1 MSKFLILGSGV
12 SSCKDLKG
20 LQAVCRSAL
29 THGIL
34 KFDTAPSYKT
44 EEVLS
49 EAISICRKEL
59 GITREACYIQTKIDP
74 IQMYNGKIKE
84 YFKRKLSAMHLDYV
98 DSLLIHWPLQK
109 YFMQTWENLL
119 DLKEEK
125 YVRNIGICN
134 LRVRHLNDL
143 FNQDIIPDILQIERH
158 PLNTFE
164 EERIFC
170 KQHNV
175 MLQDYSP
182 LCKMHPRISEN
193 IKLHN
198 IAQKY
203 NRNIGQIILRWHIDT
218 GAYPVF
224 TSTKPERIIQYS
236 QLDDFSLTQEE
247 INIISS
253 LNCNH
258 KLYLE
263 SLVCPGF

>member
-1 MSKFLILGSGV
+1 MSKYLFFGSGA
-12 SSCKDLKG
+12 SACKDPQG
-20 LQAVCRSAL
+20 LYEVCFAAMS
-29 THGIL
+29 HGIL

-59 GITREACYIQTKIDP
+59 DITREACFIQTKIDP
-74 IQMYNGKIKE
+74 IQMYNGHIDE
-84 YFKRKLSAMHLDYV
+84 YFKDKLLAMKLDYV

-109 YFMQTWENLL
+109 YLMPTWEKLL
-119 DLKEEK
+119 ELRQKK
-125 YVRNIGICN
+125 YVKYIGICN
-134 LRVRHLNDL
+134 LRIRHLNDL
-143 FNQDIIPDILQIERH
+143 VNQGIKPDILQIERH

-164 EERIFC
+164 EERTFC

-182 LCKMHPRISEN
+182 LCKMHPQISEN
-193 IKLHN
+193 TKLRN

-203 NRNIGQIILRWHIDT
+203 NRNVGQIILRWHIDT

-236 QLDDFSLTQEE
+236 QLDDFSLTQDE
-247 INIISS
+247 INSISS
-253 LNCNH
+253 FNCNH

-263 SLVCPGF
+263 SLACPGF